1 MGSSTPSGAMD
12 GSLRQI
18 AETLAR
24 GYLRL
29 RTIDRTDD
37 ENCPQLDGSDRSR
50 TSLKPLD
57 WVGSQSDDSDN
68 GHTVNLPQ
76 SKEL

>member
-1 MGSSTPSGAMD
+1 MGNSTSSGAMD

-29 RTIDRTDD
+29 KTIDRTDGK
-37 ENCPQLDGSDRSR
+37 NYLRLDGHDSSR

-68 GHTVNLPQ
+68 GHTVKLPQ